1 LLDNETSSHYI
12 ITPKKRAVL
21 VIRLS
26 EIDDTFITRG
36 SMEASRFTEV
46 EDKSTRVITPV
57 TYELTIRKFD
67 NLVTVQGPVGCTM
80 SITCSRCLDD
90 FTLDLRAFLDIKLT
104 PRTKITRASEA
115 ELRLDDMDVYY
126 YEGDEI
132 DLDPFIYEEVLLNVP
147 IRPVCAEDC
156 KGLCP
161 VCGRNKNVEDC
172 QCDTAT
178 HTLLGEKLKSFLN

>member
-26 EIDDTFITRG
+26 EIDDTFIARG
-36 SMEASRFTEV
+36 SMEASRFNEV
-46 EDKSTRVITPV
+46 EDRSARVITPV
-57 TYELTIRKFD
+57 AYELTVRKFD
-67 NLVTVQGPVGCTM
+67 NLVTVQGSVECTM

-90 FTLDLRAFLDIKLT
+90 FTLGLKAFLDIKLT
-104 PRTKITRASEA
+104 PRTKTPRVSEV

-147 IRPVCAEDC
+147 LRPVCTEDC
-156 KGLCP
+156 KGICP

-172 QCDTAT
+172 QCDAAV